1 MVNNTN
7 YPTGTEEIPL
17 LCELAGDSAHL
28 IRARWVAGALVLLAT
43 VLCVRVMSLPLAEG
57 SLYVLGGFIL
67 VYNTALALYTRRTT
81 VPDSAQC
88 LARTQKIILVQVAL
102 DWLSMAVFLHLTG
115 GICSPAK
122 PLLLIHVLVIA
133 ILMSRQIT
141 LLFVLLD
148 VGMLTAIAY
157 LEHAE
162 LLPHHCVTPAFPS
175 GMYSDP
181 VYVGSRLAF
190 IALAAFAIGY
200 LTTTIMNRQRRRDH
214 RIAHLLLTTQA
225 VSSTLKL
232 PNLLG
237 DLVRCAADA
246 LSVRGASIRLI
257 DESSGRL
264 VFSASHGLSPAYR
277 DDVGPEL
284 SVEVFER
291 EVLSEPPLIIHDVS
305 HDPRLRHPQ
314 AMLREGIRSM
324 VSAPILSR
332 GRPLGILNVYASE
345 AYAFQAAHADFI
357 MKIAYLGA
365 TAIENA
371 MSYERLQ
378 SAGQERGMFV
388 RMVTHELRTPV
399 AGAQSLVR
407 TMLRGLV
414 GDFTQKQSELLS
426 RVDVRLEQLMDLIND
441 LLALAAGRMGDLGRQ
456 LKPVPLFARIEQSV
470 QQLNQEVENK
480 HVEIVLNP
488 PQGELYILA
497 TEDGLGKVLGNLVG
511 NAIKYVQ
518 AGGRVCVDVKQ
529 QGDLVRMVIS
539 DNGIGIP
546 EDELPHIWDEFYR
559 GRNARNAGI
568 AGTGLGLSIVKHFV
582 ERFGGLI
589 QVESKEGEG
598 STFTLMFP
606 LCDPSSFSG
615 TESITCPEETAVD
628 REAVGDHNAVM

>member
-1 MVNNTN
+1 MVRRTN
-7 YPTGTEEIPL
+7 YQTGPEEIPL

-28 IRARWVAGALVLLAT
+28 IRARWVAGTLVLLAT
-43 VLCVRVMSLPLAEG
+43 VLCVRVLSLPLAEG
-57 SLYVLGGFIL
+57 SLYLLGGFIL
-67 VYNTALALYTRRTT
+67 LYNTALALIARHYN
-81 VPDSAQC
+81 VPDATQC
-88 LARTQKIILVQVAL
+88 IERTNRILLVQVAL
-102 DWLSMAVFLHLTG
+102 DWVSMAVFLHLTG

-122 PLLLIHVLVIA
+122 PILLIHVLVIA

-148 VGMLTAIAY
+148 VGMLMVISL
-157 LEHAE
+157 LELAE
-162 LLPHHCVTPAFPS
+162 VLPHHCVTPAFPS
-175 GMYSDP
+175 GMYTDP

-190 IALAAFAIGY
+190 VALAAFAIGY
-200 LTTTIMNRQRRRDH
+200 LTTTIMNRQRQRDH
-214 RIAHLLLTTQA
+214 RIAHLLLTTQT
-225 VSSTLKL
+225 VSSTLNL
-232 PNLLG
+232 PNLLD
-237 DLVRCAADA
+237 DLVRCAAEA
-246 LSVRGASIRLI
+246 LSVHGASIRMI

-264 VFSASHGLSPAYR
+264 VFSASHGLSHDYLN
-277 DDVGPEL
+277 DGGPEL

-291 EVLSEPPLIIHDVS
+291 EVLSDPPLIIHDVGQDS
-305 HDPRLRHPQ
+305 RLRHPQ
-314 AMLREGIRSM
+314 EMIREGIHSM

-332 GRPLGILNVYASE
+332 GRPLGILNVYADE

-371 MSYERLQ
+371 LSYERLE

-407 TMLRGLV
+407 AMLRGLV
-414 GDFTQKQSELLS
+414 GDFTEKQNELLN

-456 LKPVPLFARIEQSV
+456 MKPVPLQSCLEESV
-470 QQLNQEVENK
+470 QQLSQEAESK
-480 HVEIVLNP
+480 HVEIALNAP
-488 PQGELYILA
+488 ESELYIQA
-497 TEDGLGKVLGNLVG
+497 TEDGLGKVLGNLIG

-518 AGGRVCVDVKQ
+518 AGGQVRVGVKQ
-529 QGDLVRMVIS
+529 QGDLVQIAIS

-546 EDELPHIWDEFYR
+546 GDEIPHIWDEFYR
-559 GRNARNAGI
+559 GRNARSAGI

-598 STFTLMFP
+598 STFTLMLP
-606 LCDPSSFSG
+606 LCDPSSNSE
-615 TESITCPEETAVD
+615 TES
-628 REAVGDHNAVM
+628 